1 MSPGESRTLEVA
13 VHGGALAVECAGA
26 GTPLVLLHGW
36 ALDRRVWHAQM
47 ALADRFRLVAIDR
60 RGFGRSTAPPD
71 LNREVAD
78 LVAVRDALGLDRMV
92 LVGMSQGGRV
102 ALHHALGHPE
112 SVAAIVLQGAPL
124 DGFLPTPRREDAI
137 PLASFV
143 ALARQARLDRMKALW
158 RAHPL
163 MRAGT
168 AEAQQR
174 IDAMLA
180 DYEGRD
186 LVAAAPHELAAI
198 ADDLGA
204 IHAPALVVT
213 GEQDTPWRQ
222 LVGDA
227 LAYGMPHSRRATI
240 AGAGHLCNL
249 SHPAEF
255 NALLADFAASIGG

>member
-1 MSPGESRTLEVA
+1 MNRGESRTLEVA
-13 VHGGALAVECAGA
+13 VHGGTLAVECAGE

-36 ALDRRVWHAQM
+36 ALDRRVWHPQS
-47 ALADRFRLVAIDR
+47 ALAARFQLIAIDR

-71 LNREVAD
+71 LNREMAD
-78 LVAVRDALGLDRMV
+78 LVAVRGALGLDRMV

-102 ALHHALGHPE
+102 ALHFALGYPE

-124 DGFLPTPRREDAI
+124 DGFLPAPQREDAI
-137 PLASFV
+137 PLSSFV
-143 ALARQARLDRMKALW
+143 ALARQGRLDRMKELW
-158 RAHPL
+158 RDHPL

-168 AEAQQR
+168 AEVQLQ

-186 LVAAAPHELAAI
+186 LIAAAPHELAAI
-198 ADDLGA
+198 TDDLGTL
-204 IHAPALVVT
+204 HAPALVVT

-227 LAYGMPHSRRATI
+227 LACGMPNGRRVTI
-240 AGAGHLCNL
+240 AGGVHLCNL

-255 NALLADFAASIGG
+255 NALLADFAASIEA